1 MIVPLGRSYV
11 ELIAVVDDSE
21 ALPIPTSTRVRRAV
35 ESGRTFAA
43 WAVRTDDLEETR
55 ADAVAQGLRLPSSAT
70 VNGRRR
76 RPDGHELA
84 WRSAELVP
92 NGEFSSM
99 PFLIEWQ
106 LQPGLFPGAA
116 SVSHPC
122 GARGVLSAVL
132 SDPDPEAPLANLR
145 RLLADDLDY
154 SVEQG
159 PPGVLEIAL
168 DTPGG
173 PLHLR

>member
-1 MIVPLGRSYV
+1 MIVPLGQSYV

-21 ALPIPTSTRVRRAV
+21 ALPIPTSARVRRAV

-43 WAVRTDDLEETR
+43 WAVRSDDLEETR
-55 ADAVAQGLRLPSSAT
+55 AAAAALGLRLPSSAT

-76 RPDGHELA
+76 PPDGHELA

-92 NGEFSSM
+92 NGEFTSM
-99 PFLIEWQ
+99 PFLIQWQ
-106 LQPGLFPGAA
+106 FEPDLLPGAA
-116 SVSHPC
+116 PVRHPS
-122 GARGVLSAVL
+122 GARGLLSAVL
-132 SDPDPEAPLANLR
+132 SDPAPVAALSNLR

-154 SVEQG
+154 RVEQG
-159 PPGVLEIAL
+159 PPGVLEIVL